1 VYHPASMA
9 RRHRL
14 AFPFNITTPYTDRL
28 GLTGVGRRHM
38 LSATIIP
45 TRYLSCIY
53 ARPANPGQ
61 NWMSATIIRGETE
74 AMTGFAD
81 FARFAGV
88 YQTPSNIGQ
97 RGDCPGRKLAYHK
110 VTVNGRASPAPQ
122 SQARGQAFP
131 FIKILC
137 NTYSK
142 LLLPLL

>member
-1 VYHPASMA
+1 
-9 RRHRL
+9 
-14 AFPFNITTPYTDRL
+14 
-28 GLTGVGRRHM
+28 
-38 LSATIIP
+38 
-45 TRYLSCIY
+45 
-53 ARPANPGQ
+53 
-61 NWMSATIIRGETE
+61 
-74 AMTGFAD
+74 MTGFAD
-81 FARFAGV
+81 IARFAGV

-110 VTVNGRASPAPQ
+110 VTVNGRASLAPQ